1 MIAGMAHLTFH
12 GGAGTVTGS
21 RYLLETEH
29 GSLLVD
35 CGLFQ
40 GSKELRERNWHAPG
54 FDPSS
59 VRSVVLTHAHID
71 HSGYLP
77 RLVRDGFRG
86 PIYSTPATADLADV
100 MLRDSAHVQ
109 EEDAE
114 YANRKGFTR
123 HHPALPL
130 YSVEDAVRAV
140 RQFEVVDYATWQE
153 PFRGLR
159 FRFLP
164 IGHIVGSGLVEMEL
178 EEAGRLLRCVFS
190 GDVGRYSAPLVP
202 DPTPPPPCDILVIES
217 TYGDR
222 DHPAQPVEEQL
233 AAVLRTI
240 VRTRGI
246 AVFPAFAV
254 GRAQQLIFYLKQV
267 MEADPSLAIPIH
279 LDSPMAVDATKIYCR
294 HPEEAGLCE
303 IDFRPGSS
311 PIFGPNVFLH
321 RTKEESLRIN
331 ALAGPRM
338 ILSSSGMITGG
349 RVLHHLRRTLPD
361 AKNVVVLVG
370 YQAPGTRGWHL
381 AQGAKSLRIHGMDVE
396 VRAQRIEISGLSAH
410 ADSGQ
415 LVRWVRDLHAPKT
428 TYIVHGD
435 GGAPAALAAR
445 LQKELGF
452 ACVTPG
458 LGDRVEI

>member
-1 MIAGMAHLTFH
+1 MAHLTFH

-21 RYLLETEH
+21 RHLLETER
-29 GSLLVD
+29 GRLLVD

-40 GSKELRERNWHAPG
+40 GNKELRERNWHRPG
-54 FDPSS
+54 FEPRS
-59 VRSVVLTHAHID
+59 VDAVVLTHAHID

-86 PIYSTPATADLADV
+86 PIYSTSATADLADV

-114 YANRKGFTR
+114 YANKKGFTK
-123 HHPALPL
+123 HAPALPL

-140 RQFEVVDYATWQE
+140 KRFEILEYGAWKE
-153 PFRGLR
+153 PFRSLR
-159 FRFLP
+159 FRFHP
-164 IGHIVGSGLVEMEL
+164 AGHIVGSGLVEVEI
-178 EEAGRLLRCVFS
+178 EEAGAKLRCVFS

-222 DHPAQPVEEQL
+222 DHVATPVEDQL

-240 VRTRGI
+240 VRTRGT

-254 GRAQQLIFYLKQV
+254 GRAQQLIYYLRKIMQ
-267 MEADPSLAIPIH
+267 ADASLSVPIH
-279 LDSPMAVDATKIYCR
+279 LDSPMAVDATEIYCR
-294 HPEEAGLCE
+294 HPEEKGLFE
-303 IDFRPGSS
+303 IDFRSGST
-311 PIFGPNVFLH
+311 PIFGANVFLH
-321 RTKEESLRIN
+321 RTKDESMRLN
-331 ALAGPRM
+331 SLSGPRA
-338 ILSSSGMITGG
+338 IISSSGMITGG
-349 RVLHHLRRTLPD
+349 RVLHHLRRFLPD
-361 AKNVVVLVG
+361 EKNVVVLVG
-370 YQAPGTRGWHL
+370 YQAPGTRGWQL
-381 AQGAKSLRIHGMDVE
+381 EQGAKTLRIHGRDIE
-396 VRAQRIEISGLSAH
+396 VRAQRVAIGGLSAH
-410 ADSGQ
+410 ADASQ
-415 LVRWVRDLHAPKT
+415 LVRWVHDLHAPKT

-435 GGAPAALAAR
+435 ENAPAALKKR
-445 LQKELGF
+445 LETELGF